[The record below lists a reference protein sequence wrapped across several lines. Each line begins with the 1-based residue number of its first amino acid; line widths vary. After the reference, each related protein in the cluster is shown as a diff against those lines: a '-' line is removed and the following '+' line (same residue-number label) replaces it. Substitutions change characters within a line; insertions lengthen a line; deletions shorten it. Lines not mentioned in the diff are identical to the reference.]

1 MIHIGCSAKEINT
14 LYLLE
19 FILRIECVCARK
31 WMWRKYDFILIH
43 HQPSCQLRF
52 CVSQYTNYVYS
63 VYMYIRMSESIKQLP
78 IGFYRSEYQNNNRV
92 YFLLAINREFSVEF
106 RNQTINQIGR
116 NIAVATIVIHIRI
129 VCS

>member
-1 MIHIGCSAKEINT
+1 
-14 LYLLE
+14 
-19 FILRIECVCARK
+19 
-31 WMWRKYDFILIH
+31 
-43 HQPSCQLRF
+43 
-52 CVSQYTNYVYS
+52 
-63 VYMYIRMSESIKQLP
+63 MYIRMSESIKQLP